1 MEYEVTV
8 DFGDN
13 AVQAPHI
20 CRSQT
25 DLGLYLERVPS
36 MLGFEANGVANVKIV
51 ARTIQRK
58 THIKETRTT

>member
-1 MEYEVTV
+1 VEYEVTL

-20 CRSQT
+20 CRSLT

-36 MLGFEANGVANVKIV
+36 MLGFQINGAVTVRIKNH
-51 ARTIQRK
+51 ARRNPLIPYL
-58 THIKETRTT
+58 EN